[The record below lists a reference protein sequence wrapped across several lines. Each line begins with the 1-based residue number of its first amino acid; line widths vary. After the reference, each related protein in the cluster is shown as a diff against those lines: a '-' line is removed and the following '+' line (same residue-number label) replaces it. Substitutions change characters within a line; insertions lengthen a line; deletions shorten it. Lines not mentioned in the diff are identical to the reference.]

1 MYTAG
6 HSSKS
11 LQISEPIPIKMHRG
25 YGPKIPTIPISE
37 AQLADLRRRMPA
49 PSDVRSPPITP
60 APTRNIRQQGKT
72 TFRPTPHSPCNDS
85 RNTRSPYDLDLVEK
99 FYDSFD
105 TDQDIHQPPPPTT
118 PRKTRSLEQVQVELP
133 EHLRCPT
140 YPSLPRQT
148 QPVRKAYFLHS
159 NDFYLRDFSVEF
171 IHRKRSTN
179 RLYPAG
185 VTINDPC
192 AQAAL
197 QQQADIIMGLHRQ
210 SAHDYRHLAQ
220 VLTHSEWS
228 GYEYTPLTQI
238 SRTRRRIR
246 FEYIKTAAGREYWSL
261 PVDLS
266 TPEIIPG
273 EPATYDSR
281 LIPRTIS
288 GSQVIIRPPSAST
301 TPFMMEDP
309 STAGAHCLSSQI
321 ERFPPPPI
329 ELMEGLDSQSS
340 TASHMS

>member
-1 MYTAG
+1 M
-6 HSSKS
+6 
-11 LQISEPIPIKMHRG
+11 QRG

-49 PSDVRSPPITP
+49 PSDVRGPPITP
-60 APTRNIRQQGKT
+60 APIRTIRQQGKS
-72 TFRPTPHSPCNDS
+72 TFRPSNQSSCSDHRANRSPC
-85 RNTRSPYDLDLVEK
+85 DLDLVEK

-105 TDQDIHQPPPPTT
+105 SDQDIHQPPPPTT

-133 EHLRCPT
+133 DHLKSPT

-148 QPVRKAYFLHS
+148 QPVRKAYFLHW

-171 IHRKRSTN
+171 IHRRRSTN

-185 VTINDPC
+185 VSINDPC
-192 AQAAL
+192 AQEAL

-210 SAHDYRHLAQ
+210 SAHDYRHLAH

-238 SRTRRRIR
+238 SRTKRRIR

-266 TPEIIPG
+266 TPDIIPG

-288 GSQVIIRPPSAST
+288 GSQVIIRPPSSAT
-301 TPFMMEDP
+301 IPFMMEDP
-309 STAGAHCLSSQI
+309 LTAGAHCLQRRT
-321 ERFPPPPI
+321 EQFPPPPL
-329 ELMEGLDSQSS
+329 ELMEGLESQSS